1 MPMLELIR
9 LLSEE
14 LEQQRKKDAS
24 GKEKSESAEDITSS
38 ASVSVNGQSVSIRD
52 LLTTFPE
59 LTESEQQVILNALTK
74 VQRKED
80 EAARIRQFKE
90 VQMFKLKT
98 WAIRVVL
105 LVLLFLAV
113 LFVSVFLF
121 LSMRNG
127 ILSDAIVLTSLFD
140 TAKEVLKLI
149 FIGN

>member
-127 ILSDAIVLTSLFD
+127 ILSDATVLTSLFD

>member
-24 GKEKSESAEDITSS
+24 GKEKSESAEDLTSS

-74 VQRKED
+74 VQREED

-127 ILSDAIVLTSLFD
+127 ILSDATVLTSLFD

>member
-24 GKEKSESAEDITSS
+24 GKEKSESAEDLTSS

-127 ILSDAIVLTSLFD
+127 ILSDATVLTSLFD

>member
-24 GKEKSESAEDITSS
+24 GKEKSESAEDLTSS

-80 EAARIRQFKE
+80 EAASIRQFKE

-113 LFVSVFLF
+113 LYVSVFLF

-127 ILSDAIVLTSLFD
+127 ILSDATVLTSLFD

-149 FIGN
+149 FVGN